1 MTIKKLRLM
10 TGMKRKEFAS
20 YLGIPLGT
28 VRNWEQNVREPTDY
42 MVSLIERVLVSEGK
56 LNGQQSLQDKDISE

>member
-1 MTIKKLRLM
+1 MTIKEIRIL

-28 VRNWEQNVREPTDY
+28 LRNWEQNVREPTEY
-42 MVSLIERVLVSEGK
+42 MVALIERVLISEGK
-56 LNGQQSLQDKDISE
+56 LSDKQSLQDKDIPE

>member
-1 MTIKKLRLM
+1 MTIKELRLM

-42 MVSLIERVLVSEGK
+42 MVSLIERVLVNEGK

>member
-56 LNGQQSLQDKDISE
+56 LNGQQSLQYKDISE